1 MGGSGSACIGL
12 TSFGYIFKKMINKE
26 YKKVLLVGTGALHSK
41 TSVQQNN
48 VIPEVAHAIE
58 IEVVE

>member
-1 MGGSGSACIGL
+1 M
-12 TSFGYIFKKMINKE
+12 KKTKEMINVLEALKVAD
-26 YKKVLLVGTGALHSK
+26 KKVLLVGTGALHSK

-48 VIPEVAHAIE
+48 VIPVVAHAIE